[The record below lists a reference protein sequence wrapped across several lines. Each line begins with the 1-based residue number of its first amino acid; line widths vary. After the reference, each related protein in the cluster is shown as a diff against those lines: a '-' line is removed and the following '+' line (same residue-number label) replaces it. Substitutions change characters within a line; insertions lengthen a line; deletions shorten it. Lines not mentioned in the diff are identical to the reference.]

1 MKTKFNVK
9 FLILGIS
16 FFLSFEVKS
25 TDETLS
31 ENEKKRLQC
40 ITKHMNDSFK
50 KRKKKIIHRACEKLI
65 SNNER
70 NQKIAECTLKEIGK
84 HSLAVLI
91 VKQNNCIHHFMHN
104 KYK

>member
-1 MKTKFNVK
+1 MKTKFK
-9 FLILGIS
+9 IMFLILGIS
-16 FFLSFEVKS
+16 FFFSFEVKS
-25 TDETLS
+25 ADDTLS

-40 ITKHMNDSFK
+40 ITKHVNDGFE
-50 KRKKKIIHRACEKLI
+50 KRKKQIIHRACEKLI
-65 SNNER
+65 SKNER

>member
-1 MKTKFNVK
+1 MSKVFKIR

-16 FFLSFEVKS
+16 FFFSYEVKS
-25 TDETLS
+25 TDEILS

-40 ITKHMNDSFK
+40 ITKHVKDGFK
-50 KRKKKIIHRACEKLI
+50 KRKKQIIHRACEKLI
-65 SNNER
+65 SKNER
-70 NQKIAECTLKEIGK
+70 KQKIAECTLKEIGK

-104 KYK
+104 KYR